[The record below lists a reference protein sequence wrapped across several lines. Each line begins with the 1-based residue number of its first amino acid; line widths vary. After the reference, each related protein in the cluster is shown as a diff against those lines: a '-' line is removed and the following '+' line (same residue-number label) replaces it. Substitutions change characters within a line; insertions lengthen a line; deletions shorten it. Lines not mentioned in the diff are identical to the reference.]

1 MFDRPLLCVTPPF
14 GSLGE
19 PIMSPKVIQVEPLD
33 NYQLR
38 LFFDNKEVRIFFTEL
53 KSVQYFQSVKSVFG
67 GVQWPN
73 EQDFSRDTLYL
84 LSQLE
89 RSQPPIDYREP

>member
-1 MFDRPLLCVTPPF
+1 
-14 GSLGE
+14 
-19 PIMSPKVIQVEPLD
+19 MSPKVLQVEPLD
-33 NYQLR
+33 HYQLR
-38 LFFDNKEVRIFFTEL
+38 LFFDNNEVRIFDVMPYLDKGIFTEL

-89 RSQPPIDYREP
+89 RSQPPIDYREQAGIN